1 MLLAETLFFLIDP
14 NARSRS
20 PPYKKKKH
28 KPNVAGDVYQSLF
41 LLLSCPTL
49 DSIIYSVTF
58 LGLRAA
64 RTYYY
69 TPCPVCAHLSPLLL
83 SLSIVVSAKR
93 CPDKYPSD
101 VPMNIRP
108 TASIFKFSF
117 FFIHI
122 KLDSRVSGLV
132 LIGRQTKRLMNF
144 CRGRKGE
151 KGESSWLCRVRNC
164 RLVFIALSAVRG
176 RVYINTNAVLPLPVP
191 KKRRGQTQGLNNKFH
206 LDRRRTRWFFF
217 SSSLPTSS

>member
-1 MLLAETLFFLIDP
+1 MRAAQKRSKRKKISTSSDRTICPPHSNSFFKKLTVCCSLFIEAAGSGLVLLAETLFFLIDP

-117 FFIHI
+117 FNTY
-122 KLDSRVSGLV
+122 K
-132 LIGRQTKRLMNF
+132 TRL
-144 CRGRKGE
+144 
-151 KGESSWLCRVRNC
+151 SSFWPRFNRPSNQ
-164 RLVFIALSAVRG
+164 A
-176 RVYINTNAVLPLPVP
+176 TNELL
-191 KKRRGQTQGLNNKFH
+191 
-206 LDRRRTRWFFF
+206 
-217 SSSLPTSS
+217 

>member
-20 PPYKKKKH
+20 PPYTKKKH

-117 FFIHI
+117 FLIHI

-144 CRGRKGE
+144 CRGKRGKRGEQLTLSSAKLSTCFHRPLCCARKGIYKYERAAAAAGSQEE
-151 KGESSWLCRVRNC
+151 KR
-164 RLVFIALSAVRG
+164 
-176 RVYINTNAVLPLPVP
+176 TNARPE
-191 KKRRGQTQGLNNKFH
+191 
-206 LDRRRTRWFFF
+206 
-217 SSSLPTSS
+217 